1 MSEFQR
7 AGLTEDVA
15 RILGGPG
22 PHADLLEL
30 RRIIWGF
37 TRAELVE
44 ILDNLDHMV
53 AREYVAY
60 DSFVA

>member
-44 ILDNLDHMV
+44 IVANLDHV
-53 AREYVAY
+53 AAQEYEAAYGVA
-60 DSFVA
+60 A